1 VAHAKLDESPVDPAA
16 LLTLPL
22 PGTERFGTQLFAP
35 HVGVD
40 ELYEPAA
47 VHDVDV
53 APLSV

>member
-1 VAHAKLDESPVDPAA
+1 VSHAKLDESPVDPAA

-35 HVGVD
+35 HVDAG
-40 ELYEPAA
+40 ELTVPAD

-53 APLSV
+53 APFSV